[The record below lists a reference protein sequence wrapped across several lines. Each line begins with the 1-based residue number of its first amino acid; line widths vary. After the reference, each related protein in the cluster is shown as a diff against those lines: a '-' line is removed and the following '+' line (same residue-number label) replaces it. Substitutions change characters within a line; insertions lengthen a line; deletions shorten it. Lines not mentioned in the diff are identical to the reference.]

1 MNPNQPPAR
10 SFAKRVASPLCR
22 GAVLLLAF
30 AAFAAGGAEVAGVKL
45 EDRTQV
51 ESRDLVLNGAGLR
64 KRVVFNVYVIGL
76 YLPEKKS
83 DAAAVIELAGPKR
96 AAIHM
101 LRDVG
106 ADTFTDA
113 LVEGLRANHSEAEYK
128 ALEPRVKELAD
139 IFGEIKEA
147 KKGMTIALDW
157 TGAATRILVN
167 GKPAGKPIA
176 GEDFYRALLRIWLGD
191 KPVQND
197 LKKSLLG
204 A

>member
-1 MNPNQPPAR
+1 MKLNM
-10 SFAKRVASPLCR
+10 
-22 GAVLLLAF
+22 GAGLALAL
-30 AAFAAGGAEVAGVKL
+30 AAFSTSGAEVAGVKL
-45 EDRTQV
+45 EDKTQV

-76 YLPEKKS
+76 YLPEKKT
-83 DAAAVIELAGPKR
+83 DAAAVIQLAGPKR

-106 ADTFTDA
+106 AEQFTDA
-113 LVEGLRANHSEAEYK
+113 LVEGLRENHSEADYK
-128 ALEPRVKELAD
+128 ALEPRVKELAG
-139 IFGEIKEA
+139 IFAEIKEA
-147 KKGMTIALDW
+147 KKGMTITLDW
-157 TGAATRILVN
+157 TGAATQLTVN

>member
-1 MNPNQPPAR
+1 MLKA
-10 SFAKRVASPLCR
+10 
-22 GAVLLLAF
+22 LA
-30 AAFAAGGAEVAGVKL
+30 AAALALNAMAADVSGVKL
-45 EDRTQV
+45 EDKAQL

-64 KRVVFNVYVIGL
+64 TRFRVVKVYVIGL

-83 DAAAVIELAGPKR
+83 DAAAVLSLSGPKR
-96 AAIHM
+96 AEIHM

-113 LVEGLRANHSEAEYK
+113 LVEGLKANHSEADYK
-128 ALEPRVKELAD
+128 ALEPRVKELSDTMAQ
-139 IFGEIKEA
+139 IGEA
-147 KKGMTIALDW
+147 KNGMTIALEW
-157 TGAATRILVN
+157 TGSATRLAVN

-176 GEDFYRALLRIWLGD
+176 GEDFYKALLRIWIGD
-191 KPVQND
+191 KPVQDD